1 MAKTATIPDRD
12 ALKRVGAAVRARL
25 EDDPKAY
32 KIPTE
37 EAEIYAIGGFL
48 TAPECTRLV
57 TMIDVVAKPSELYD
71 QAYSTGFR
79 TSFSGNLDPHD
90 PFVAGISRR
99 IDDFLGIKAECG
111 EAIQGQRYLPGQEFK
126 AHNDWFYTDQEYW
139 KMERKNGG
147 QRSWT
152 AMIFLNAVEKGG
164 STHFTTLQMNI
175 APQPGVLLAW
185 NNADPSGVPN
195 EKTLHAGTPVEE
207 GTKYIITKWYRT
219 RKWG

>member
-1 MAKTATIPDRD
+1 MTKTATIPDRD
-12 ALKRVGAAVRARL
+12 ALKRVGASVRARL
-25 EDDPKAY
+25 EVDPKAY
-32 KIPTE
+32 KVPTE
-37 EAEIYAIGGFL
+37 DAEIYAIGGFL
-48 TAPECTRLV
+48 TSPECTRLV
-57 TMIDVVAKPSELYD
+57 TMIDIVAKPSELYD
-71 QAYSTGFR
+71 QDYATGFR

-99 IDDFLGIKAECG
+99 IDDFLGMKADCG
-111 EAIQGQRYLPGQEFK
+111 ESIQGQRYLPGQQFK

-139 KMERKNGG
+139 KKERKNGG

-164 STHFTTLQMNI
+164 STHFTTLGLNI

-185 NNADPSGVPN
+185 NNADESGAPN
-195 EKTLHAGTPVEE
+195 AKTMHAGTPVEE

>member
-12 ALKRVGAAVRARL
+12 ALKRVGASVRARL

-32 KIPTE
+32 KVPTE
-37 EAEIYAIGGFL
+37 DAEIYAIGGFL
-48 TAPECTRLV
+48 TAPECTRLI

-126 AHNDWFYTDQEYW
+126 AHNDWFYTDQNYW
-139 KMERKNGG
+139 KTERKNGG

-175 APQPGVLLAW
+175 APQAGVLLAW

-195 EKTLHAGTPVEE
+195 ENTLHAGTPVEE